1 MRPAI
6 KTNIILKMDVRQKEK
21 FNLTED
27 IQIEISKG
35 FNFNLREDRSSMGY
49 IINGRGLTK
58 GHQALC
64 HHLTIESG
72 NEVVGETI
80 LTEAEKKEGYKVF
93 SVDRDMVFATSPD
106 GIEWHPCKDF
116 LITLRIF
123 KPYKGKLK
131 GIEPTVLKDRM
142 YIIKGVDEF
151 EEQITDLSDKVA
163 CTTVNSDYQ
172 IIWHNKKNREQ
183 SLIRTRSREVL
194 AIDNGMLEDLKNGEL
209 LIGLTATDCKTYKEY
224 HERNIL

>member
-1 MRPAI
+1 MKPAI
-6 KTNIILKMDVRQKEK
+6 KTNILLKMNTRQKE
-21 FNLTED
+21 LYSLMEGVD
-27 IQIEISKG
+27 IEISKG
-35 FNFNLREDRSSMGY
+35 WNFNLREDRSSMGY
-49 IINGRGLTK
+49 IVNGRGLTK

-72 NEVVGETI
+72 NEVTAETI
-80 LTEAEKKEGYKVF
+80 LTDDEKKIGFKVF
-93 SVDRDMVFATSPD
+93 SVDKDMVFATSPD

-151 EEQITDLSDKVA
+151 EDEITDLSDKVA
-163 CTTVNSDYQ
+163 CTTANSDYQ
-172 IIWHNKKNREQ
+172 IIWHNEKNREQ
-183 SLIRTRSREVL
+183 SLIRTRSREIL
-194 AIDNGMLEDLKNGEL
+194 AIDNGMLEDLKKGKL
-209 LIGLTATDCKTYKEY
+209 LIGLTVTDCKTYKEY
-224 HERNIL
+224 INGK

>member
-1 MRPAI
+1 MEPAI
-6 KTNIILKMDVRQKEK
+6 KTNILLKMNTRQKEK
-21 FNLTED
+21 YALTD
-27 IQIEISKG
+27 NIQIEISKG

-72 NEVVGETI
+72 NEVTAETI
-80 LTEAEKKEGYKVF
+80 LTDDEKKIGFKVF
-93 SVDRDMVFATSPD
+93 SVDKDMVFATSPD
-106 GIEWHPCKDF
+106 GIKWFPCKDF
-116 LITLRIF
+116 LITFRIF

-131 GIEPTVLKDRM
+131 GIEPSVLKDRM

-151 EEQITDLSDKVA
+151 EEEITDLSDKVA
-163 CTTVNSDYQ
+163 CTTVNSDYE
-172 IIWHNKKNREQ
+172 IIWHNENNREQ

-194 AIDNGMLEDLKNGEL
+194 AIDNGMLEDLKKGEL
-209 LIGLTATDCKTYKEY
+209 LMGLSPTNCKTYKEY
-224 HERNIL
+224 INGNK